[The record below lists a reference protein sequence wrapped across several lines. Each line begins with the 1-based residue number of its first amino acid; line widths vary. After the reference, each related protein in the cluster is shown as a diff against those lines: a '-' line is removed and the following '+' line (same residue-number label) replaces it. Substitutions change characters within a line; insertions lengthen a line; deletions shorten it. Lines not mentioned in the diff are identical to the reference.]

1 MAQADGA
8 APTASR
14 NLAPTTSDNAA
25 LALKE
30 VRLTL
35 PTGSDLPAPLASV
48 APTPTPS
55 RPDVPAPARQPR
67 FYVGLVGAPDVTTV
81 KFASV
86 ESPLPNLGVVL
97 EYRLGRRLRLSTG
110 LLRSTK
116 QYSARREDCD
126 FGAYA
131 PYVKHRYFDD
141 VDGTCTVL
149 DVPLNLR
156 YDLLSRPGYAL
167 YGSTGLSSFFM
178 QRETYSYAYVEY
190 NKPGYWEGEAVN
202 ANRHLFS
209 ILNLSVGY
217 ERALSPRWSL
227 HAEPYVKVPLA
238 GVGVYKLKLTSAG
251 VFVGV
256 KYGF

>member
-1 MAQADGA
+1 MPAEASAPEHGLV
-8 APTASR
+8 PTA
-14 NLAPTTSDNAA
+14 ADNSA
-25 LALKE
+25 LLLKE
-30 VRLTL
+30 VSLAL
-35 PTGSDLPAPLASV
+35 PTGSALPAPLATV
-48 APTPTPS
+48 ATTVTPP
-55 RPDVPAPARQPR
+55 RPEAPVTAHQPR

-81 KFASV
+81 KFAGV

-97 EYRLGRRLRLSTG
+97 EYRLSSRLRLSTG

-126 FGAYA
+126 FGDYA
-131 PYVKHRYFDD
+131 VYMKHRYFDD

-202 ANRHLFS
+202 ANRHLLS

-217 ERALSPRWSL
+217 ERTLSPRWSL